1 MGAVLVIKSILQKEL
16 SEEDMR
22 GAAFGEIPADLGGG
36 RMGSRNVPRGRDTV
50 EGRPRVQWTP
60 PSDEYRERMRGGGD
74 VRHWKQGEG
83 GAMSGQR
90 PIPHMMSDPDVSP
103 ERKDAWTRRMQRMG
117 PGISPTRQ
125 QAKEGTGGQVPSSF
139 SRLMSAARRQG
150 EDLGQQWT
158 DEPNPR
164 RMWGGFSD
172 GAGGVETDPH
182 ERRNTELG
190 GTLNRPGTG
199 IVPGE
204 APDDTPG
211 RVGVRRPSTTQGRQP
226 LGSGAREHGRDP
238 FTEADEPEGSGN
250 RRTEE

>member
-1 MGAVLVIKSILQKEL
+1 MGAVLVIKSILEKAISPAEY
-16 SEEDMR
+16 ER
-22 GAAFGEIPADLGGG
+22 AAFGEIPARIGGG
-36 RMGSRNVPRGRDTV
+36 IAGSRNVPRRRDTP
-50 EGRPRVQWTP
+50 EGGRPSRFMPANQ
-60 PSDEYRERMRGGGD
+60 EYHESMRGGGP
-74 VRHWKQGEG
+74 VAHFVQGQG
-83 GAMSGQR
+83 GPMSGQR
-90 PIPHMMSDPDVSP
+90 PIPHIMSDPDVSQ

-125 QAKEGTGGQVPSSF
+125 QAKEGTGGKVPSSF

-158 DEPNPR
+158 DEPFPR
-164 RMWGGFSD
+164 RMWGGFSA

-190 GTLNRPGTG
+190 GFLNRPGTG